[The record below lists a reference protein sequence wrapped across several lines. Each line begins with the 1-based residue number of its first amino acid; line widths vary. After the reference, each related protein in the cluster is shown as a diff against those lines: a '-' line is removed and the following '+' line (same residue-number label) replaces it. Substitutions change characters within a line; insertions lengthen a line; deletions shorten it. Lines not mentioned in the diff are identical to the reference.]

1 MAIGAGGLISDLWF
15 PNLDNQMARHLSP
28 NPSPLAQQGGPA
40 QPGQVDSLGNP
51 SPPQPPPGSNL
62 PPSASTQPD
71 PVVAANTAKLLDTSY
86 AGDALKYIRRD
97 EMGQGINLGL
107 DRIAAGFGTAQQQA
121 SKQNAIARSQGVG
134 GGLADLMGIQKMQD
148 QTIQDN
154 EHARFMSSAKVF
166 ADTLSKTLGRPVS
179 IEEATLRMNS
189 PDMMRETATASGQNE
204 QIPDDIRKADAA
216 TEAYKLANPGASAQD
231 IANFRANLL
240 SNAALGGDSRAREY
254 MQAKQAWLSDPANK
268 GKPLPPELSTQAAF
282 EEDKAGGLV
291 ETKAK
296 AKDLAADQHNFAPA
310 LGNYEKTID
319 ALNEFLTPEM
329 QKASQQFLGQTGQYV
344 PEGMMDDAGKKAYKL
359 YKQIMASQFAAGVQD
374 FKGAGRITQMELQ
387 QDLPSQST
395 MGLNQAPGD
404 FQDAVTKYREQLMRK
419 RAGLFGA
426 AQKTD
431 DPRLSDEDY
440 AKYVAP
446 NIDLYGGKRRA
457 NDFTAMS
464 ETEVDAAVERLPSGA
479 RFIGPDGQIHVK
491 K

>member
-1 MAIGAGGLISDLWF
+1 MPIGAGGLISDLWF
-15 PNLDNQMARHLSP
+15 PGLDDKMARHITP
-28 NPSPLAQQGGPA
+28 NPSPLAQQGGPP

-51 SPPQPPPGSNL
+51 SPPQPPPGANL

-71 PVVAANTAKLLDTSY
+71 PVVAANTAKLLDSSY

-97 EMGQGINLGL
+97 EMGRGLNLGL

-121 SKQNAIARSQGVG
+121 SKQQAIAREQGVG
-134 GGLADLMGIQKMQD
+134 GGLGDLAGIQKMQD
-148 QTIQDN
+148 QTIADN
-154 EHARFMSSAKVF
+154 ERARFFGNAQVF
-166 ADTLSKTLGRPVS
+166 ADTLTKTLGRPVS
-179 IEEATLRMNS
+179 LEEAQMFQNNPQMLQGV
-189 PDMMRETATASGQNE
+189 ATASSHNMD
-204 QIPDDIRKADAA
+204 IPDDIRKADAA
-216 TEAYKLANPGASAQD
+216 TEAYKIANPGASAQD
-231 IANFRANLL
+231 VAQFRANLL
-240 SNAALGGDSRAREY
+240 SNAAMGGDSKAREY
-254 MQAKQAWLSDPANK
+254 MQAKQAWLNDPANK
-268 GKPLPPELSTQAAF
+268 GKPLPPELATQAAF

-310 LGNYEKTID
+310 LTNYEKTID

-329 QKASQQFLGQTGQYV
+329 QKAAQRFLGQTGQYV
-344 PEGMMDDAGKKAYKL
+344 PEGMMSDPEKKAYKL

-464 ETEVDAAVERLPSGA
+464 EAEIDAAVDRLPSGA
-479 RFIGPDGQIHVK
+479 RFIGPDGQVHAK

>member
-1 MAIGAGGLISDLWF
+1 
-15 PNLDNQMARHLSP
+15 
-28 NPSPLAQQGGPA
+28 
-40 QPGQVDSLGNP
+40 
-51 SPPQPPPGSNL
+51 
-62 PPSASTQPD
+62 
-71 PVVAANTAKLLDTSY
+71 
-86 AGDALKYIRRD
+86 
-97 EMGQGINLGL
+97 
-107 DRIAAGFGTAQQQA
+107 
-121 SKQNAIARSQGVG
+121 
-134 GGLADLMGIQKMQD
+134 MQD

-154 EHARFMSSAKVF
+154 EHSRFMSSAKVF

-179 IEEATLRMNS
+179 IEEATMRMNS
-189 PDMMRETATASGQNE
+189 PEMMRETATASGQNE

-254 MQAKQAWLSDPANK
+254 MQAKQAWLNDPANK
-268 GKPLPPELSTQAAF
+268 GKPLPEELQTQAAF
-282 EEDKAGGLV
+282 EEDKAGGIA
-291 ETKAK
+291 ESKKRGA
-296 AKDLAADQHNFAPA
+296 DLAADKRNFEPA
-310 LGNYEKTID
+310 MGNYEKTID

-344 PEGMMDDAGKKAYKL
+344 PEGMMDAAGKKAYKL

-404 FQDAVTKYREQLMRK
+404 FQDAVAKYREQLMRK

-457 NDFTAMS
+457 NDFTAMP
-464 ETEVDAAVERLPSGA
+464 EAEIDAAVERLPSGA